1 MGRKFFFFDYDGT
14 LAIPRTRTIPDSAL
28 RTLDELR
35 AAGHVVSL
43 ATGRLQANALDYI
56 SYTGIDNL
64 VADGGNSVTV
74 NGECTWIEPL
84 SIQPIRECL
93 HKLDELGIPWAVNV
107 ENELVRYTP
116 YPEFEAISGDYYL
129 ETCVD
134 ESLSIDSLNAVFK
147 IYIPCSVEDEPAF
160 LATGALD
167 GVPHV
172 RYNPT
177 SIFVEPMDKPRG
189 IKRMVDE
196 LGGSY
201 SDVVVFGDGLNDITM
216 FEEPWL
222 KIAMGNGRDIIKQKA
237 DYVAP
242 PCDEDGIYE
251 ACRHFG
257 WVA

>member
-1 MGRKFFFFDYDGT
+1 MNRKFFFFDYDGT
-14 LAIPRTRTIPDSAL
+14 LAIPRTRTIPQSAL
-28 RTLDELR
+28 DALDSLR

-56 SYTGIDNL
+56 SYTGINNL
-64 VADGGNSVTV
+64 VADGGNSVTI
-74 NGECTWIEPL
+74 NGECIWIEPL
-84 SIQPIRECL
+84 PIGPVKQCL
-93 HKLDELGIPWAVNV
+93 ARLDELGIPWAVNV

-129 ETCVD
+129 GTRID
-134 ESLSIDSLNAVFK
+134 ESLTIDSLKAVFK
-147 IYIPCSVEDEPAF
+147 IYIPCSVEDESAF

-189 IKRMVDE
+189 IKYMVDAM
-196 LGGSY
+196 GGSY
-201 SDVVVFGDGLNDITM
+201 DDVVVFGDGLNDLTM

-222 KIAMGNGRDIIKQKA
+222 KIAMGNGRDVIKQHA
-237 DYVAP
+237 DFVTRECA
-242 PCDEDGIYE
+242 DDGIAY
-251 ACRHFG
+251 ACKHFG
-257 WVA
+257 WI